1 MRNKTFQYLI
11 AALLGA
17 CGVLGVQEFVNDSL
31 PAQSPK
37 SDFSVGE
44 LEPDVSSPPSLRMQ
58 QRITPSPIQIPPP
71 IQMPRI
77 EIPFPSP
84 FGGEPEAPQDEA
96 PNASPNSKPK
106 LRDDAIRLKPKAI
119 EALAQEDYQ
128 KQLAA
133 LRPEE
138 RVPVEIYT
146 ARNKSVVN
154 VSTLET
160 KTYRFF
166 PETAEG
172 SGSGIVLNK
181 AGVILTNFHV
191 ISDASKVEIT
201 LFNGQ
206 SYEAKVLASD
216 PNTDVAIVKIDAPAD
231 DLIPIEF
238 GDSSKLLVGQTVYAI
253 GNPFGLE
260 RTMTR
265 GIVSNLNRSIG
276 SPQMFRQ
283 IKGVI
288 QFDAAI
294 NPGNSGGVLLDS
306 KGLMIGM
313 NTAIASRS
321 GENAGI
327 GFAVPVNTIERIV
340 KILLEEG
347 KVVRGDAG
355 VVKVT
360 ETDSGLTP
368 VLIDVGGAADRAGL
382 RGGKVIIEK
391 AFPYDITRVTRPE
404 EGFDLIVGVNGQET
418 MTGEEF
424 ITAVEE
430 HKPGETII
438 LNVVRDGKLIELPIV
453 LK

>member
-1 MRNKTFQYLI
+1 M
-11 AALLGA
+11 
-17 CGVLGVQEFVNDSL
+17 
-31 PAQSPK
+31 
-37 SDFSVGE
+37 
-44 LEPDVSSPPSLRMQ
+44 
-58 QRITPSPIQIPPP
+58 
-71 IQMPRI
+71 
-77 EIPFPSP
+77 
-84 FGGEPEAPQDEA
+84 
-96 PNASPNSKPK
+96 
-106 LRDDAIRLKPKAI
+106 
-119 EALAQEDYQ
+119 
-128 KQLAA
+128 
-133 LRPEE
+133 
-138 RVPVEIYT
+138 
-146 ARNKSVVN
+146 
-154 VSTLET
+154 
-160 KTYRFF
+160 
-166 PETAEG
+166 
-172 SGSGIVLNK
+172 
-181 AGVILTNFHV
+181 
-191 ISDASKVEIT
+191 
-201 LFNGQ
+201 
-206 SYEAKVLASD
+206 
-216 PNTDVAIVKIDAPAD
+216 KIDAPAD